1 MTVEELLDKIDDMID
16 KAWSIPLSGGK
27 CTVDADELRDLL
39 DQIRAYLPSEI
50 RQAKAIVADRADIID
65 AAKRESESIIR
76 KAEERARALVSEEEI
91 VKQSQQKAAEL
102 LNQSQQKS
110 REIRRGAGDFA
121 EDLLRR
127 TEETLASRLT
137 EVRQARQALRAP
149 KQMDIPDAN
158 APQE

>member
-16 KAWSIPLSGGK
+16 NAWSIPLSGGK

-39 DQIRAYLPSEI
+39 DQIRA
-50 RQAKAIVADRADIID
+50 DRTDIID
-65 AAKRESESIIR
+65 GAKRESEAIIR
-76 KAEERARALVSEEEI
+76 KAEERARVLVSEEEV
-91 VKQSQQKAAEL
+91 VKQAQQKSAEL

-127 TEETLASRLT
+127 TEETLTSRLT
-137 EVRQARQALRAP
+137 EVRQARQALRTPNKA
-149 KQMDIPDAN
+149 DIPEAN
-158 APQE
+158 TPEG

>member
-50 RQAKAIVADRADIID
+50 RQAKAIVSDRTDIID
-65 AAKRESESIIR
+65 AAKRESEAIIR
-76 KAEERARALVSEEEI
+76 KAEERAQVLVSEEEI

-121 EDLLRR
+121 EDLLKR
-127 TEETLASRLT
+127 TEETLAARLS
-137 EVRQARQALRAP
+137 EVRQARQALRTP
-149 KQMDIPDAN
+149 NRTDIADATSQD
-158 APQE
+158 A